1 MLSCQETSEWMGDY
15 IDGRVSPGRVAIW
28 MHFMICG
35 PCRRYCE
42 QLKQVSALAKKAQDA
57 QPNPGP
63 SPQLRQELLKAFH
76 ASKAQVAP
84 AAKGNDQE

>member
-1 MLSCQETSEWMGDY
+1 MLSCQETSEWVGDY
-15 IDGRVSPGRVAIW
+15 IDGRVSPERRVAIW

-35 PCRRYCE
+35 PCRRYCD
-42 QLKQVSALAKKAQDA
+42 QLKQVSALAKKAEDA

-76 ASKAQVAP
+76 ASRAQS
-84 AAKGNDQE
+84 AAKSSDSE